1 MIPMSW
7 RYRVSLAVT
16 CAVLVAWPGLP
27 VAEPLALIPTQEL
40 VRSAQIVQSFEGQQD
55 ASQSLGWSNV
65 SIAKSARQTAGN
77 AGNIIDVSGRPLDS
91 VRQDFEGQQFSANDI
106 ILNAVSALETIG
118 QEVSNTGNA
127 VVGGDIG
134 NVEQYFADGSVQH
147 AKNNLVLPDLPGT
160 LRQSGTN
167 TMNLVYSEQS
177 VALSSQNFTKQAEQ
191 RVDNH
196 IDVTGAGGAGAI
208 VQEGSNLGN
217 IIVARDVD
225 EVIRD
230 FSGDQIINNVVRL
243 EDGARWGS
251 ISQNGTNIANYI
263 EAENIGYLEQ
273 TSSNGEQVVN
283 NRVEVVTL
291 KNGPDGT
298 LEEITQITSP
308 NITQNSNN
316 YVNMIVLKATAEEG
330 SSQAVDVVQSAEY
343 SQSVQGANSGAV
355 SQTGNAV
362 VIER

>member
-1 MIPMSW
+1 MSR

-55 ASQSLGWSNV
+55 ASQALGWTNV
-65 SIAKSARQTAGN
+65 SLAKSARQAAAN
-77 AGNIIDVSGRPLDS
+77 AGNIIDVSDRPRDS
-91 VRQDFEGQQFSANDI
+91 VRQDFEGKQLSVNDI
-106 ILNAVSALETIG
+106 ILNAVSALETLE
-118 QEVSNTGNA
+118 QEASNTGNA

-147 AKNNLVLPDLPGT
+147 AKNNLVLLDLPGT

-208 VQEGSNLGN
+208 VQEGRNLGN
-217 IIVARDVD
+217 IIVARNVD

-283 NRVEVVTL
+283 NRVEVMTL
-291 KNGPDGT
+291 QG
-298 LEEITQITSP
+298 LTQITSP

-316 YVNMIVLKATAEEG
+316 YVNMIVLKTTAEDG
-330 SSQAVDVVQSAEY
+330 SSQTVDVLQSAEY
-343 SQSVQGANSGAV
+343 SQSVQGANAGAV

>member
-1 MIPMSW
+1 MSR
-7 RYRVSLAVT
+7 RYRVSLVVT

-55 ASQSLGWSNV
+55 ASQALGWTNV
-65 SIAKSARQTAGN
+65 SLAKSARQAAAN
-77 AGNIIDVSGRPLDS
+77 AGNIIDVSDRPLDS
-91 VRQDFEGQQFSANDI
+91 VRQDFEGKQLSVNDI
-106 ILNAVSALETIG
+106 ILNAVSALETLE
-118 QEVSNTGNA
+118 QEASNTGNA

-147 AKNNLVLPDLPGT
+147 AKNNLVLLDLPGT

-208 VQEGSNLGN
+208 VQEGRNLGN
-217 IIVARDVD
+217 IIVARNVD

-283 NRVEVVTL
+283 NRVEVMTL
-291 KNGPDGT
+291 QG
-298 LEEITQITSP
+298 LTQITSP

-316 YVNMIVLKATAEEG
+316 YVNMIVLKTTAEDG
-330 SSQAVDVVQSAEY
+330 SSQTVDVLQSAEY
-343 SQSVQGANSGAV
+343 SQSVQGANAGAV

>member
-1 MIPMSW
+1 M
-7 RYRVSLAVT
+7 T

-55 ASQSLGWSNV
+55 ASQALGWTNV
-65 SIAKSARQTAGN
+65 SLAKSARQAAAN
-77 AGNIIDVSGRPLDS
+77 AGNIIDVSDRPLDS
-91 VRQDFEGQQFSANDI
+91 VRQDFEGKQLSVNDI
-106 ILNAVSALETIG
+106 ILNAVSALETLE
-118 QEVSNTGNA
+118 QEASNTGNA

-147 AKNNLVLPDLPGT
+147 AKNNLVLLDLPGT

-208 VQEGSNLGN
+208 VQEGRNLGN
-217 IIVARDVD
+217 IIVARNVD

-283 NRVEVVTL
+283 NRVEVMTL
-291 KNGPDGT
+291 QG
-298 LEEITQITSP
+298 LTQITSP

-316 YVNMIVLKATAEEG
+316 YVNMIVLKTTAEDG
-330 SSQAVDVVQSAEY
+330 SSQTVDVLQSAEY
-343 SQSVQGANSGAV
+343 SQSVQGANAGAV